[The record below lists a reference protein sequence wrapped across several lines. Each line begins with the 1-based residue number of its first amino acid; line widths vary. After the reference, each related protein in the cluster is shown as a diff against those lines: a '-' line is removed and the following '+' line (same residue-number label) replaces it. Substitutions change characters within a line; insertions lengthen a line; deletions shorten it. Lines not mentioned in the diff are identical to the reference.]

1 MLTGLIV
8 LAVAALVGI
17 AGSVLTVAR
26 DGHRAIPTRTYSRW
40 S

>member
-8 LAVAALVGI
+8 LSVAALVGI
-17 AGSVLTVAR
+17 TGSVVVVAR
-26 DGHRAIPTRTYSRW
+26 DGYRAIPTRTYSRW